1 MKKLVYI
8 LVGVLILTGA
18 SLYWLYNRYQKLSTE
33 YSTSIENIKAY
44 DAELSGLKD
53 DARVYKLTI
62 EQLSYFNDSITK
74 KMNEVRKELG
84 IKDSRIKQ
92 MQYKLSHIEKPDSLT
107 LPDTIFVNSFK
118 LDTIMGD
125 EWANNHIIMS
135 YPNKIKITPR
145 FKLESFLFVS
155 AEKETIKPPK
165 KFFLFRWFQ
174 KRHTVLN
181 ITVEENNPYVETDR
195 QKFIEI
201 IK

>member
-8 LVGVLILTGA
+8 LIGVLVLTGA

-53 DARVYKLTI
+53 DTRVYKLTI

-84 IKDSRIKQ
+84 IKDSKIKQ

-145 FKLESFLFVS
+145 FKLESF
-155 AEKETIKPPK
+155 
-165 KFFLFRWFQ
+165 
-174 KRHTVLN
+174 
-181 ITVEENNPYVETDR
+181 
-195 QKFIEI
+195 FICICREGNYQTT
-201 IK
+201 

>member
-8 LVGVLILTGA
+8 LIGVLVLTGA

-44 DAELSGLKD
+44 DAELSGLKGD
-53 DARVYKLTI
+53 TRVYKLTI

-84 IKDSRIKQ
+84 IKDSKIKQ
-92 MQYKLSHIEKPDSLT
+92 MQYKLSHIEKTDSLT

-155 AEKETIKPPK
+155 AKKETIKPPK

-181 ITVEENNPYVETDR
+181 ITVKENNPYVETDR

>member
-1 MKKLVYI
+1 MKKFIIGLIVLLVCS
-8 LVGVLILTGA
+8 LIYMVHQNRTLTA
-18 SLYWLYNRYQKLSTE
+18 KYE
-33 YSTSIENIKAY
+33 TSIENIKAY
-44 DAELSGLKD
+44 DSQLSGLNNSNK
-53 DARVYKLTI
+53 VFKLTI
-62 EQLSYFNDSITK
+62 DQLNYFKDSILI

-84 IKDSRIKQ
+84 IKDSKIKQ
-92 MQYKLSHIEKPDSLT
+92 MQYKLSHIEKTDSLT

-118 LDTIMGD
+118 LDTIIGD

-145 FKLESFLFVS
+145 FKLESFLFVD
-155 AEKETIKPPK
+155 AKRETIKPPK

-181 ITVEENNPYVETDR
+181 VTVKENNPYVETDE
-195 QKFIEI
+195 QKFVEI

>member
-1 MKKLVYI
+1 MKKFIIGLIVLLVCS
-8 LVGVLILTGA
+8 LIYMVHQNRTLTA
-18 SLYWLYNRYQKLSTE
+18 KYE
-33 YSTSIENIKAY
+33 TSIENIKAY
-44 DAELSGLKD
+44 DSQLSGLNNSNK
-53 DARVYKLTI
+53 VFKLTI
-62 EQLSYFNDSITK
+62 DQLNYFKDSILI
-74 KMNEVRKELG
+74 KMNEVRKELN
-84 IKDSRIKQ
+84 IKDSKIKQ
-92 MQYKLSHIEKPDSLT
+92 MQYKLSHVEKPDSLT

-118 LDTIMGD
+118 LDTIIGD

-145 FKLESFLFVS
+145 FKLESFLFVD
-155 AEKETIKPPK
+155 AKRETIKPPK

-181 ITVEENNPYVETDR
+181 ITVKENNPYVETDR

>member
-8 LVGVLILTGA
+8 LIGVLILTGA

-53 DARVYKLTI
+53 DTRVYKLTI

-84 IKDSRIKQ
+84 IKDSKIKQ
-92 MQYKLSHIEKPDSLT
+92 MQYKLSHIEKTDSLT

-155 AEKETIKPPK
+155 AKKETIKPPK

-181 ITVEENNPYVETDR
+181 ITVKENNPYVETDR

>member
-1 MKKLVYI
+1 MNKYLIISIIILVSIISFLGYTNKKLSNQYAI
-8 LVGVLILTGA
+8 A
-18 SLYWLYNRYQKLSTE
+18 Y
-33 YSTSIENIKAY
+33 ENIKAY

-53 DARVYKLTI
+53 DTKVYKLTI
-62 EQLSYFNDSITK
+62 EQLNYFNDSITK
-74 KMNEVRKELG
+74 KMNEVRKELN
-84 IKDSRIKQ
+84 IKDSKIKQ
-92 MQYKLSHIEKPDSLT
+92 MQYKLSHIEKSDSLT

-118 LDTIMGD
+118 LDTIIGD

-145 FKLESFLFVS
+145 FKLESFLFVD
-155 AEKETIKPPK
+155 AKRETIKPPK

-181 ITVEENNPYVETDR
+181 ITVKENNPYVETDR

>member
-1 MKKLVYI
+1 MNKYLIISIIILVSIISFLGYTNKKLSNQYAI
-8 LVGVLILTGA
+8 A
-18 SLYWLYNRYQKLSTE
+18 Y
-33 YSTSIENIKAY
+33 ENIKAY

-53 DARVYKLTI
+53 DTKVYKLTI
-62 EQLSYFNDSITK
+62 EQLNYFNDSITK

-84 IKDSRIKQ
+84 IKDSKIKQ
-92 MQYKLSHIEKPDSLT
+92 MQYKLSHIEKSDSLT

-118 LDTIMGD
+118 LDTIIGD

-145 FKLESFLFVS
+145 FKLESFLFVD
-155 AEKETIKPPK
+155 AKRETIKPPK

-174 KRHTVLN
+174 KKHNVLHVTV
-181 ITVEENNPYVETDR
+181 VENNPYVINDR

>member
-8 LVGVLILTGA
+8 LIGILILTGA
-18 SLYWLYNRYQKLSTE
+18 SLYWLYGKYQKLSVE

-44 DAELSGLKD
+44 DAELSGLTNDTK
-53 DARVYKLTI
+53 VYKLTM
-62 EQLSYFNDSITK
+62 EQLNYFNDSITK

-84 IKDSRIKQ
+84 IKDSKIKQ
-92 MQYKLSHIEKPDSLT
+92 MQYKLSHIEKTDSLT

-145 FKLESFLFVS
+145 FKLESFLFVD
-155 AEKETIKPPK
+155 AKKETIKPPK

-174 KRHTVLN
+174 KKHTVLN
-181 ITVEENNPYVETDR
+181 ITVKENNPYAETDR

-201 IK
+201 IE

>member
-8 LVGVLILTGA
+8 LIGVLVLTGA

-53 DARVYKLTI
+53 DTRVYKLTI

-84 IKDSRIKQ
+84 IKDSKIKQ

-145 FKLESFLFVS
+145 FKLESFLFVD
-155 AEKETIKPPK
+155 AKRETIKPPK

-181 ITVEENNPYVETDR
+181 ITVKENNPYVETDR

>member
-8 LVGVLILTGA
+8 LIGVLVLTGA

-53 DARVYKLTI
+53 DTRVYKLTI

-84 IKDSRIKQ
+84 IKDSKIKQ

-155 AEKETIKPPK
+155 AKKETIKPPK

-181 ITVEENNPYVETDR
+181 ITVKENNPYVETDR

>member
-8 LVGVLILTGA
+8 LIGVLILTGV
-18 SLYWLYNRYQKLSTE
+18 SLYWLYGKYQQLSKD
-33 YSTSIENIKAY
+33 YSISIENIKAY
-44 DAELSGLKD
+44 DAELSGLTNDTK
-53 DARVYKLTI
+53 VYKLTI
-62 EQLSYFNDSITK
+62 EQLNYFNDSITK

-84 IKDSRIKQ
+84 IKDSKIKQ
-92 MQYKLSHIEKPDSLT
+92 MQYKLSHIEKSDSLT

-118 LDTIMGD
+118 LDTIIGD

-145 FKLESFLFVS
+145 FKLESFLFVD
-155 AEKETIKPPK
+155 AKKETIKPPK

-181 ITVEENNPYVETDR
+181 ITVKENNPYVETDR

>member
-8 LVGVLILTGA
+8 LIGVLILTGV
-18 SLYWLYNRYQKLSTE
+18 SLYWLYGKYQQLSKD
-33 YSTSIENIKAY
+33 YSISIENIKAY
-44 DAELSGLKD
+44 DAELSGLTNDTK
-53 DARVYKLTI
+53 VYKLTI
-62 EQLSYFNDSITK
+62 EQLNYFNDSITK

-84 IKDSRIKQ
+84 IKDSKIKQ
-92 MQYKLSHIEKPDSLT
+92 MQYKLSHIEKSDSLT

-118 LDTIMGD
+118 LDTIIGD

-155 AEKETIKPPK
+155 AKKETIKPPK

-181 ITVEENNPYVETDR
+181 ITVKENNPYVETDR

>member
-8 LVGVLILTGA
+8 LIGVLVLTGA

-53 DARVYKLTI
+53 GTRVYKLTI

-84 IKDSRIKQ
+84 IKDSKIKQ

-181 ITVEENNPYVETDR
+181 ITVKENNPYVETDR